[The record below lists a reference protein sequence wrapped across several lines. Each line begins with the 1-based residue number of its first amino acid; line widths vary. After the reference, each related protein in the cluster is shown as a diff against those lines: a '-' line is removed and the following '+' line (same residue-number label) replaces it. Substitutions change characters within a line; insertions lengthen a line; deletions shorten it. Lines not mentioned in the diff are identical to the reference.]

1 MLNSYRFREFWTV
14 AAPPEAAWQLVADPT
29 TYPRWWSEFVEV
41 ERRND
46 LDGVGARVAVHV
58 KATLPYHMRFELE
71 ATQRDEPRVAEVRV
85 RGDLNGM
92 MRWTLTPAAEGTW
105 LRFEEE
111 VRTGKRLL
119 DLMAPVAKPLF
130 AWNHGIMMRHGEA
143 GLRRELEAR

>member
-1 MLNSYRFREFWTV
+1 
-14 AAPPEAAWQLVADPT
+14 
-29 TYPRWWSEFVEV
+29 
-41 ERRND
+41 
-46 LDGVGARVAVHV
+46 
-58 KATLPYHMRFELE
+58 
-71 ATQRDEPRVAEVRV
+71 
-85 RGDLNGM
+85 M